1 MRQWVAP
8 IVLALLVQSAA
19 AATTPNVSI
28 NPQTPKIVTTH
39 FVQGTDA
46 AGTYK
51 TIYTGGANGSKIL
64 GIWVT
69 TTDGT
74 ASHLVTVAMSSSTS
88 SHCGTMATSTTC
100 APGAAVT
107 VALNSGFAASTPAVN
122 LLSQTNWPG
131 LPLDSEQNP
140 FLFLSD
146 NTQTIEL
153 TFATALTAST
163 KLSVTVIAA
172 DF

>member
-1 MRQWVAP
+1 MRW
-8 IVLALLVQSAA
+8 LLLLLVLLAVPVHAA
-19 AATTPNVSI
+19 VTPNSYI
-28 NPQTPKIVTTH
+28 TPQTSKTTTTH
-39 FVQGTDA
+39 FVQGTDT

-51 TIYTGGANGSKIL
+51 TIYVPTSTSGSRIV

-69 TTDGT
+69 TTDGSL
-74 ASHLVTVAMSSSTS
+74 SHLVTVAVSSSTS

-107 VALNSGFAASTPAVN
+107 VAANSGFAASTPAVN
-122 LLSQTNWPG
+122 LLTSTNWPG
-131 LPLDSEQNP
+131 LPVDSDGNP
-140 FLFLSD
+140 YLALSD

-153 TFATALTAST
+153 TFATALTSST
-163 KLSVTVIAA
+163 KLSVTVIAS